1 MKTILAILV
10 LGMGCHLAK
19 AEDAKTAA
27 MQKEHCEQ
35 YLALRSSART
45 TQRQVEASNWCFAY
59 LRGMKDVM
67 DGDLAW
73 SDDLHKQVVV
83 GVWSDGVSL
92 DQLIRVFVNYA
103 KGNPEKL
110 NQSAFAVFRQSVEA
124 AGLYTYAPADPQK

>member
-10 LGMGCHLAK
+10 LGIGCHIAK

-27 MQKEHCEQ
+27 LQKEHCEQ
-35 YLALRSSART
+35 YLAIGSSAKT
-45 TQRQVEASNWCFAY
+45 TQRPVEASSWCFAY

-67 DGDLAW
+67 DGYLAW

-83 GVWSDGVSL
+83 GVWSDGVSV

-124 AGLYTYAPADPQK
+124 AGLYTYAPADVRK